1 MMVIVRGRIPEH
13 RNQELGHSMAHPKD
27 FTSHV
32 LIPCGDSMVGT
43 ITYFPIMIVEGITC
57 ITLTTELVSA
67 RKRSKGRAGNSQTTQ
82 WIVYMSFLVP
92 TCPKIGQKMINIL
105 GFTWFSGQNRLMAS
119 S

>member
-1 MMVIVRGRIPEH
+1 
-13 RNQELGHSMAHPKD
+13 MAHPKD

-57 ITLTTELVSA
+57 ITLTTKRGSA

-82 WIVYMSFLVP
+82 WIVYEFLGPNMSQNW
-92 TCPKIGQKMINIL
+92 TKNDQYIGFYMV
-105 GFTWFSGQNRLMAS
+105 FR
-119 S
+119 